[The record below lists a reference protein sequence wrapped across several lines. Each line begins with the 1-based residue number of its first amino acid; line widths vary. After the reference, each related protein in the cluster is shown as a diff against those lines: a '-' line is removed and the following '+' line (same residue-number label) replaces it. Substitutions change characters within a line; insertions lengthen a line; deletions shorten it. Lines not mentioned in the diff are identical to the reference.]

1 MRCLL
6 IEDEPE
12 TARYIVNGLAGDD
25 VAVHWTGDGAEGLAL
40 AAEGWDVII
49 LDRMLPGDLDG
60 LSILTRLRQ
69 AGDRT
74 PVLVLSAL
82 SGIDER
88 IRGLQGGADDYLT
101 KPFALE
107 ELLARLQALRRRS
120 QLREELPR
128 GESLTLEMADLS
140 LDLRTRKVT
149 RGGTPIA
156 LQPREFRLLEYLVR
170 YRDQVV
176 TRSMLLEAVWGVV
189 VDPQVIDVQISRLR
203 QKIDR
208 DFPTALIHT
217 VRGVGYMARVE
228 G

>member
-25 VAVHWTGDGAEGLAL
+25 VAVHLTRDGAEGLAL

-74 PVLVLSAL
+74 PVLILSAL

-120 QLREELPR
+120 QSRE
-128 GESLTLEMADLS
+128 ESLTLEMADLS

-176 TRSMLLEAVWGVV
+176 TRSMLLEAVWGMV

>member
-12 TARYIVNGLAGDD
+12 TARYIVNGLAVDG
-25 VAVHWTGDGAEGLAL
+25 VAVRSTGDGAKGLAL

-69 AGDRT
+69 SGNRT

-82 SGIDER
+82 GSLDEK

-107 ELLARLQALRRRS
+107 ELLARLQAMWRRS
-120 QLREELPR
+120 QPREETR
-128 GESLTLEMADLS
+128 ILEMADLS
-140 LDLRTRKVT
+140 LDLRTRKAM
-149 RGGTPIA
+149 RGTMPIA
-156 LQPREFRLLEYLVR
+156 LQPREFHLLEYLLR
-170 YRDQVV
+170 HRDQVV
-176 TRSMLLEAVWGVV
+176 TRSMLLEAVWGIV
-189 VDPQVIDVQISRLR
+189 VDPQVIDVQISKLR

-208 DFPTALIHT
+208 DFSPALIHT
-217 VRGVGYMARVE
+217 VRGVGYMARIGE
-228 G
+228 